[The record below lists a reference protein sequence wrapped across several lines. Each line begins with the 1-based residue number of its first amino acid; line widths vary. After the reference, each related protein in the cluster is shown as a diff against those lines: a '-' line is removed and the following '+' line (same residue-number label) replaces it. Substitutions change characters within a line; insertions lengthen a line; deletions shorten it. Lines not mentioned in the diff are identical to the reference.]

1 MNAFNKKE
9 LKEISNPIKKTGQ
22 DINRQLIGKKMQ
34 TYEKGSTS
42 LLIREMQ
49 ISTLVIFFTYEVDR
63 C

>member
-1 MNAFNKKE
+1 MHLTKKN
-9 LKEISNPIKKTGQ
+9 LRKLATQLKKTGQ

-49 ISTLVIFFTYEVDR
+49 ISTLVIFFTYQVDR